1 MNKQDY
7 IDEIRKRL
15 SERRFE
21 HSMNVARAAVELAEK
36 YGADPRK
43 AEIAG
48 ILHDITKEMPPEE
61 QLQMLDG
68 FGIILDNVER
78 HAHKL
83 LHAISGAAVAK
94 RMLDVSDQEILSAV
108 RYHTTA
114 RAGMTRLEKVLY
126 IADFISDDRDYDGI
140 ELMRSFA
147 WKSLDLAMYEGL
159 AFTIRDLVRQGNP
172 VHADTVNAYN
182 EIVLSGA
189 AGKNPPVLA

>member
-48 ILHDITKEMPPEE
+48 ILHDITKEMPPAE

-68 FGIILDNVER
+68 FGII
-78 HAHKL
+78 
-83 LHAISGAAVAK
+83 
-94 RMLDVSDQEILSAV
+94 
-108 RYHTTA
+108 
-114 RAGMTRLEKVLY
+114 
-126 IADFISDDRDYDGI
+126 
-140 ELMRSFA
+140 
-147 WKSLDLAMYEGL
+147 
-159 AFTIRDLVRQGNP
+159 
-172 VHADTVNAYN
+172 
-182 EIVLSGA
+182 
-189 AGKNPPVLA
+189 